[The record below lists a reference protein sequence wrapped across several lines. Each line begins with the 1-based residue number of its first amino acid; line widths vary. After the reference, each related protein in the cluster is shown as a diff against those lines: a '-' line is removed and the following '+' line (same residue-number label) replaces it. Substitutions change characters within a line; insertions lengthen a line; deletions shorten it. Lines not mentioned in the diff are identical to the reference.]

1 MFLIP
6 ATSLAWRLFCA
17 FCWALLAVAC
27 ALVLDL
33 ALVGLFVEVPVE
45 PCAAPEAAIAQTRES
60 CPCDLCVK
68 REAR

>member
-33 ALVGLFVEVPVE
+33 AIVGLFVEVPGE
-45 PCAAPEAAIAQTRES
+45 RFPAPETASAQTREA
-60 CPCDLCVK
+60 CPCDLCV